1 MEGEGEEKRR
11 KGIGL
16 TILQI
21 SSIVYIP
28 QITLRPTTT
37 TADNNWCHSW
47 NWRPLFTKLWLSFL
61 LYLLL
66 YFVLQYYYTS

>member
-47 NWRPLFTKLWLSFL
+47 NW
-61 LYLLL
+61 
-66 YFVLQYYYTS
+66 

>member
-11 KGIGL
+11 KVIGL

-37 TADNNWCHSW
+37 ADNNWCHSW
-47 NWRPLFTKLWLSFL
+47 NW
-61 LYLLL
+61 
-66 YFVLQYYYTS
+66 